1 MSLDISLFSIL
12 NIYFFD
18 NIVIFFDNIVI
29 FSEINDVL
37 FLFFY
42 TLILTKNILFLKN
55 KMFENF
61 FQPKNNPNSTK
72 SHNLDN
78 NYISPSYTYINKLYS
93 YSYIFTFKKK

>member
-61 FQPKNNPNSTK
+61 FQPKSNIKGNNSRA
-72 SHNLDN
+72 LDN
-78 NYISPSYTYINKLYS
+78 NYISPAYNYINKLYS
-93 YSYIFTFKKK
+93 YSYIFTFRKK